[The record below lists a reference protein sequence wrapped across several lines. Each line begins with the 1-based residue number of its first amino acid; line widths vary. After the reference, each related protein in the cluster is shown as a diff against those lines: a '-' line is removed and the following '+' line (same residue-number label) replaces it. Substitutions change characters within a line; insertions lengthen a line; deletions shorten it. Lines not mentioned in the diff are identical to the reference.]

1 MEGVAI
7 VLGVAVFMLLIFLGL
22 PILLCFLSGTLAV
35 VFLLG
40 RSLDFIPG
48 IAFFA
53 ASSSVLV
60 TVALFIFGG
69 YVMNQ
74 AGIADPL
81 MRLAHTLVGRL
92 RGGLAAVC
100 VVTSLLFAALTGSG
114 LASIAATGP
123 IMIPRMEK
131 YGYDRRYSTA
141 VICAAGFLGYLIPP
155 SIPVLIY
162 CFIAQQSI
170 AALFLATVIP
180 GIILAIAYLIVIY
193 FTCGKWIRPV
203 PQAQEET
210 GKGALVYFK
219 ELGQRTISAIPAL
232 LCPLI
237 VLGGIYGG
245 IFTPN
250 EAAAVGVVYSA
261 IVGVFIYRGL
271 NLKSGW
277 QALRDTVS
285 ALGML
290 SPLVFFAVIFTRT
303 LVQEGAGQVVSTFV
317 MSITNN
323 PYMLLLIIMVV
334 LLILGMFIEN
344 ISIMLVV
351 TPLLMPL
358 LKIMGFNLIH
368 MGSMFVLA
376 MGIALTTPP
385 FADALFLGA
394 RIGNVPFHSLVR
406 PLLPFLLFAAFPVLL
421 LVAYVPQISLWLPTL
436 VMGKQIVF
444 GVG

>member
-1 MEGVAI
+1 
-7 VLGVAVFMLLIFLGL
+7 
-22 PILLCFLSGTLAV
+22 
-35 VFLLG
+35 
-40 RSLDFIPG
+40 
-48 IAFFA
+48 
-53 ASSSVLV
+53 
-60 TVALFIFGG
+60 
-69 YVMNQ
+69 
-74 AGIADPL
+74 
-81 MRLAHTLVGRL
+81 
-92 RGGLAAVC
+92 
-100 VVTSLLFAALTGSG
+100 
-114 LASIAATGP
+114 
-123 IMIPRMEK
+123 MEK

-180 GIILAIAYLIVIY
+180 GIILAIAYLIIIY
-193 FTCGKWIRPV
+193 FTSNRWIHAGTRV
-203 PQAQEET
+203 EEVSR
-210 GKGALVYFK
+210 GAAAYFK
-219 ELGQRTISAIPAL
+219 ELGQRTVSSIAAL
-232 LCPLI
+232 FCPLI

-250 EAAAVGVVYSA
+250 EAASVGVVYSA
-261 IVGVFIYRGL
+261 IVGVSIYRGL

-277 QALRDTVS
+277 QALKDTVS

-303 LVQEGAGQVVSTFV
+303 LVQEGAGQVVATFIT
-317 MSITNN
+317 SITTN
-323 PYMLLLIIMVV
+323 PYILLLIIIVV

-358 LKIMGFNLIH
+358 LKLMGFNLIH

-406 PLLPFLLFAAFPVLL
+406 PLLPFLLFGATPVLL
-421 LVAYVPQISLWLPTL
+421 LVAYVPELSLWLPTL
-436 VMGKQIVF
+436 IVGRQIVF
-444 GVG
+444 GIQ

>member
-1 MEGVAI
+1 LEGVVI
-7 VLGVAVFMLLIFLGL
+7 VLGVVVFMLLIFLGL
-22 PILLCFLSGTLAV
+22 PILFCFLSGTLVV

-53 ASSSVLV
+53 ANSSVLV

-74 AGIADPL
+74 AGVADPL
-81 MRLAHTLVGRL
+81 MRLAYTLVGRL

-100 VVTSLLFAALTGSG
+100 VVTALLFAALTGSG

-141 VICAAGFLGYLIPP
+141 VICASGFLGYLIPP

-180 GIILAIAYLIVIY
+180 GIILAIAYLIVNY
-193 FTCGKWIRPV
+193 FTCGKWMHPV
-203 PQAQEET
+203 PQAEEA
-210 GKGALVYFK
+210 GKGASEYFK
-219 ELGQRTISAIPAL
+219 ELGQRTLSATPAL
-232 LCPLI
+232 GCPLV

-250 EAAAVGVVYSA
+250 EAASVGVIYSA
-261 IVGVFIYRGL
+261 LVGVIVYRGL
-271 NLKSGW
+271 KLRSAW
-277 QALRDTVS
+277 QALLDTVS

-303 LVQEGAGQVVSTFV
+303 LVQEGAGQVVTTFA
-317 MSITNN
+317 MSITDN
-323 PYMLLLIIMVV
+323 PYILLLIIIIL

-358 LKIMGFNLIH
+358 LKTMGFNLIH

-406 PLLPFLLFAAFPVLL
+406 PLLPFLLFAAIPLL
-421 LVAYVPQISLWLPTL
+421 FLVAYVPILSLWLPTL
-436 VMGKQIVF
+436 VMGEQIVF
-444 GVG
+444 GIK